1 MGVFKVFIMFWYGW
15 VVNRRPWKDSLLIN
29 CQSFRVLKKAFFKF
43 ILIFVQLGSRSKQS
57 PSLKVWTKMNTQV
70 AFNTTT
76 THHGKLF
83 DQFQTLVETRY
94 TTKSSQTKPNPN
106 LKKKKSQKKMK
117 PVSGVRPFIGKF
129 NYSFSFETMHKG
141 GQPLDGTMHVSYV
154 KLSRSMNICL
164 LNRYSRLKKLS
175 SWHWSFYIGVLGY

>member
-1 MGVFKVFIMFWYGW
+1 MVKYVK
-15 VVNRRPWKDSLLIN
+15 R
-29 CQSFRVLKKAFFKF
+29 
-43 ILIFVQLGSRSKQS
+43 

-117 PVSGVRPFIGKF
+117 PVSGVRPLIGKF
-129 NYSFSFETMHKG
+129 NYSFSFETMHRG
-141 GQPLDGTMHVSYV
+141 GQPLNGTMHVSYV
-154 KLSRSMNICL
+154 EWSHSMNIFFC
-164 LNRYSRLKKLS
+164 YTGIHGLKKS
-175 SWHWSFYIGVLGY
+175 PVDTDHFM